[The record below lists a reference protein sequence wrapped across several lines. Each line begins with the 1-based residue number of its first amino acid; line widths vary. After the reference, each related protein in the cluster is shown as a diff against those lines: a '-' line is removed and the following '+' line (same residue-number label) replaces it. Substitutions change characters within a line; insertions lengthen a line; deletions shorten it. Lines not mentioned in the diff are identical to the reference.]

1 MYSVQVRK
9 LSLLLGHDF
18 HNLVITDHYSN
29 TDFLFGL
36 SDLVK
41 SYSV

>member
-1 MYSVQVRK
+1 MYTVQVRK

-18 HNLVITDHYSN
+18 HNLVITNHYST

-36 SDLVK
+36 SDLDE